1 MLVKWNRMTSG
12 MKSLRYTPQDLSTR
26 LRWEELDQDYL
37 RQLIG
42 LAKIEDLAGAGLATR
57 PERLGDVTTT
67 LMPEGACGH
76 ARLVARES
84 MVVCGLGLVAMTLQ
98 AYSSDCEF
106 TASCCDGDS
115 VRPGD
120 VLGILQGDAGTML
133 QAERVLLNFLQH
145 LSGVA
150 TETRFYVEA
159 LGDSPTALLDTRKTL
174 PGYRVLQKYA
184 FACGGGVNHRMGL
197 FDRVMLKDNHLE
209 VAGATGGKRLAD
221 AVALARKTC
230 ADLPIEVEVDR
241 MDQIGPV
248 LAAGADIILLDNF
261 STDELKVAVERID
274 GAACS
279 EASGGIQLDALA
291 ALGQLGLDFISTGAP
306 VHQSRWKDIGLDW
319 G

>member
-1 MLVKWNRMTSG
+1 MEKP
-12 MKSLRYTPQDLSTR
+12 LRYRSSDLATR
-26 LRWEELDQDYL
+26 LRWEDLDPDYL

-57 PERLGDVTTT
+57 PTRLGDVTTA
-67 LMPEGACGH
+67 LMPAGARGH
-76 ARLVARES
+76 ARLVAREP
-84 MVVCGLGLVAMTLQ
+84 MVLCGLGLVGMTLK

-106 TASCCDGDS
+106 NAKCRDGDS
-115 VRPGD
+115 LQPGD
-120 VLGILQGDAGTML
+120 VLGVLQGDAAAML

-145 LSGVA
+145 LSGIA
-150 TETRFYVEA
+150 TETRAYVEA

-184 FACGGGVNHRMGL
+184 FACGGGVNHRIGL

-209 VAGATGGKRLAD
+209 VAGATGGERLAD
-221 AVALARKTC
+221 AVELARKTC
-230 ADLPIEVEVDR
+230 ENLPIEVEVDR

-248 LAAGADIILLDNF
+248 LQAGADIILLDNF
-261 STDELKVAVERID
+261 STDELQAAVELIN
-274 GAACS
+274 GAACT
-279 EASGGIQLDALA
+279 EASGGIQLDGLA